1 MVKWN
6 EPEFN
11 QYEKL
16 EEASLFKLQYTDQ
29 KGVISKIS
37 TILASRDI
45 NIATM
50 QVTRNDDT
58 STLMCQIDGVI
69 NKEIMNEIISAHDFI
84 NIEFIK

>member
-1 MVKWN
+1 MVKSN
-6 EPEFN
+6 EQEFN
-11 QYEKL
+11 QYEEL

-50 QVTRNDDT
+50 QVTRNDDI

-69 NKEIMNEIISAHDFI
+69 NKEVINQIVSSHNFI
-84 NIEFIK
+84 HIEFIK